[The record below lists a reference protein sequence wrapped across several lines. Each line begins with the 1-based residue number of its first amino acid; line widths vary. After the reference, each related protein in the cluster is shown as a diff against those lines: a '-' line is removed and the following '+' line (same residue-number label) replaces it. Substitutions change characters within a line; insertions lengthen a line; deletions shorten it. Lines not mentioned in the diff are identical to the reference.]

1 MSKLRR
7 NESRNSEM
15 HKGRR
20 RKDNKQGR
28 RGMLRERRRSN
39 KMMLDPRSLPLEML
53 LAKLRMKQLK
63 EERVLKVRMQRDNNL
78 GKAIRLIRK
87 MLL

>member
-7 NESRNSEM
+7 NVSRNSEM
-15 HKGRR
+15 HKERR

-28 RGMLRERRRSN
+28 RGMLREQRRSN